1 MDFCTNYAVPRLNGS
16 AQEYQARAVAQGID
30 LLGRYTPVWAYAYL
44 QVLGEATEATKNL
57 NDDTLADYIRATTF
71 KRVIGDVKFG
81 NRGEWAKDRM
91 FLVQFQ
97 NIKGHSIDEFR
108 NLSTEVILY
117 SPSTGR
123 ASSSI
128 PTPEQNELTE
138 QPTRS

>member
-1 MDFCTNYAVPRLNGS
+1 M
-16 AQEYQARAVAQGID
+16 AQGID

-97 NIKGHSIDEFR
+97 NIKSHSIDEFR
-108 NLSTEVILY
+108 NLSTKVILHPPQY
-117 SPSTGR
+117 RSGDLIYLYGR
-123 ASSSI
+123 AK
-128 PTPEQNELTE
+128 
-138 QPTRS
+138 